1 MHSSLLS
8 DLSLVQLLIRMA
20 ATAFVVIGVAM
31 AVGRLGPVVGG
42 ALAGLPI
49 VLGPGFF
56 FLVMQAPPGFISHA
70 AIYSLFSLC
79 ATQIFLLAYIGAADR
94 ARPLVSLLGALAAWG
109 AATALFRL
117 FPPQAL
123 VGIALFT
130 VVTAV
135 TRKLGAA
142 FVRGTIKRAR
152 ADNLG
157 LLLLRGILAGLL
169 VAGVTAAANQ
179 LGATASGLLLAFPI
193 GYTVLSITIHEQFGA
208 QAAAATLHSAIFGT
222 ISLAG
227 FCAVL
232 AIAIL
237 YVPEGWAFVLAVT
250 VSLAITIALILLSR
264 FGRNAR
270 TDRSDK

>member
-1 MHSSLLS
+1 
-8 DLSLVQLLIRMA
+8 MA
-20 ATAFVVIGVAM
+20 ATAFVVVGVAM

-56 FLVMQAPPGFISHA
+56 FLVMQAPPSFASHA

-79 ATQIFLLAYIGAADR
+79 ATQIFLLAYIGSAER
-94 ARPLVSLLGALAAWG
+94 ASPLVSLLGALAAWG

-123 VGIALFT
+123 VGIALFA

-135 TRKLGAA
+135 TRKLGTT

-152 ADNLG
+152 ADNIG
-157 LLLLRGILAGLL
+157 LLILRGILAGLL

-193 GYTVLSITIHEQFGA
+193 GYTVLSITIHEQYGA

-232 AIAIL
+232 AIAIPNMPA
-237 YVPEGWAFVLAVT
+237 VWAFVLAVT
-250 VSLAITIALILLSR
+250 VSLAITVALILLSR
-264 FGRNAR
+264 FGRNA
-270 TDRSDK
+270 S